1 MSDNP
6 KDSALEEGFN
16 DPDIQNSEQNEDGTQ
31 AQDIAEEALS
41 FDAEE
46 DDVLESSA
54 APQTDPTD
62 IVPRDVPDLVDN
74 IKNMLHSGQIDMG
87 AFEGE
92 EGMDD
97 EDE

>member
-1 MSDNP
+1 MSEKP
-6 KDSALEEGFN
+6 KDIAADEGFN
-16 DPDIQNSEQNEDGTQ
+16 DPDLQNSEQNEAGTQ
-31 AQDIAEEALS
+31 AQDIAEEALTLTDDD
-41 FDAEE
+41 DA
-46 DDVLESSA
+46 LESTA
-54 APQTDPTD
+54 APQSNPAD

-87 AFEGE
+87 AYEGE